1 MTHSRMQLVRVGP
14 RSAVIMSVT
23 SLIGLLAFTWPLVV
37 PVAQSGSEVISH
49 SQDAPWMFVVILPLL
64 AAVVLA
70 QIAEGGMDAK
80 VIALLGML
88 TAVAAGLR
96 ALSPGAAGLE
106 PGFFLLILAGYAFGP
121 GFGFVFGA
129 LGMFTGGLLTGGIGP
144 WLPFQMFAAAW
155 SGAAGGLLPRRS
167 NEPNRAQIW
176 LLAGTGLVGGLLY
189 GLVMNLWFWP
199 FATFESALSFQ
210 PGDTLLANLER
221 YWKFWLATSFGW
233 DLPRGIVSALLTL
246 AFARTLLRA
255 FARVSRRAAFGVPV
269 RFTSEPPG
277 PHRPVLR
284 HSAPSFGPPCGT
296 PPVPPDSPPGPGR
309 ASRQAPDARES

>member
-1 MTHSRMQLVRVGP
+1 MPASRTRLIRLGP
-14 RSAVIMSVT
+14 RSAVVILIT
-23 SLIGLLAFTWPLVV
+23 SLAGVLAFTWPLFLSIS
-37 PVAQSGSEVISH
+37 QGGSVVISH
-49 SQDAPWMFVVILPLL
+49 AKDAPWMFVIILPLL
-64 AAVVLA
+64 AAVVFA

-155 SGAAGGLLPRRS
+155 LGAAAGLVPRRGAAPS
-167 NEPNRAQIW
+167 RAKIW
-176 LLAGTGLVGGLLY
+176 LLAGIAFVGGLLY

-199 FATFESALSFQ
+199 FATFESSLSFS
-210 PGDTLLANLER
+210 PGAGLLVNLGR
-221 YWKFWLATSFGW
+221 YWQFWLVTSFGW
-233 DLPRGIVSALLTL
+233 DLPRGIVSALLML
-246 AFARTLLRA
+246 AFARPLLRA
-255 FARVSRRAAFGVPV
+255 FDRVTRRAAFGVPV
-269 RFTSEPPG
+269 TF
-277 PHRPVLR
+277 
-284 HSAPSFGPPCGT
+284 
-296 PPVPPDSPPGPGR
+296 R
-309 ASRQAPDARES
+309 A